1 MALKIVEIHPAV
13 EAETLNTEWFVLE
26 NVGETPFQT
35 KNCTLAVSRKGS
47 KKRFELGTL
56 DPGFTIAPGERV
68 RVITGNPGKKV
79 HGAMPEE
86 KGLKNYNLFLGQPVL
101 RGAGT
106 VLVFGLRSHVL
117 ATAEYD
123 PDAKTGVAAE
133 TAS

>member
-13 EAETLNTEWFVLE
+13 EPDALNTEWFVLE
-26 NVGETPFQT
+26 NDGDKPFQT

-68 RVITGNPGKKV
+68 RVLTGNPGKKA
-79 HGAMPEE
+79 HGALPEE
-86 KGLKNYNLFLGQPVL
+86 KGVKNYSLFLGQPVL

-123 PDAKTGVAAE
+123 PEVKSGVAAE
-133 TAS
+133 S

>member
-13 EAETLNTEWFVLE
+13 EPEALNTEWFVLE
-26 NVGETPFQT
+26 NVGEKPFQT

-68 RVITGNPGKKV
+68 RVVTGNPGKKA

-86 KGLKNYNLFLGQPVL
+86 KGLKNYSLFLGQPVV
-101 RGAGT
+101 RGGGT

-133 TAS
+133 STG

>member
-13 EAETLNTEWFVLE
+13 EPDALNTEWFILE
-26 NVGETPFQT
+26 NGGEKPFQT
-35 KNCTLAVSRKGS
+35 KNCTLSVSRKKGG
-47 KKRFELGTL
+47 KRIELGTL

-68 RVITGNPGKKV
+68 RVCTGNPGKKA
-79 HGAMPEE
+79 HGALPED
-86 KGLKNYNLFLGQPVL
+86 GTRNYSLFLGQPVV

-123 PDAKTGVAAE
+123 PEAKSGVAAGE
-133 TAS
+133 E

>member
-13 EAETLNTEWFVLE
+13 EPEALNTEWFMLE
-26 NVGETPFQT
+26 NGGDKPFQT

-47 KKRFELGTL
+47 KKRFELGSM
-56 DPGFTIAPGERV
+56 DPGFTISPGERV
-68 RVITGNPGKKV
+68 RVITGNPGKKA
-79 HGAMPEE
+79 HGELPEE
-86 KGLKNYNLFLGQPVL
+86 KGVKNYSLFLGQPVL

-123 PDAKTGVAAE
+123 PEAKTGVAAE
-133 TAS
+133 T

>member
-13 EAETLNTEWFVLE
+13 EPDALNTEWFVLE
-26 NVGETPFQT
+26 NGGDKPFQT

-47 KKRFELGTL
+47 KKRFELGSM

-68 RVITGNPGKKV
+68 RVLTGNPGKKA
-79 HGAMPEE
+79 HGALPPED
-86 KGLKNYNLFLGQPVL
+86 GAKNYNLFLGQPVL

-123 PDAKTGVAAE
+123 PDAKTGVAVE
-133 TAS
+133 S